1 MTQDRIGT
9 VLMVAAA
16 GWMISLA
23 FTEPGSGAS
32 TDFRVQIG
40 ITVAMMLIVA
50 FFPRHLFLTGTVLT
64 FSALGL
70 ALHIGL
76 LGVFGIGV
84 RGLLSAVVFA
94 IAMWFIRD
102 RLDGSALVVIT
113 ALAAC
118 GLGMATPAVLIF
130 ALFFVAAVS
139 AIIWIFNRISLWR
152 SRATG

>member
-16 GWMISLA
+16 GWMLSLA
-23 FTEPGSGAS
+23 FTEPGSGAA
-32 TDFRVQIG
+32 TEFWVLIG
-40 ITVAMMLIVA
+40 VAAAMMLIVA

-70 ALHIGL
+70 ALHIGV

-84 RGLLSAVVFA
+84 KGLLSAVLFA

-113 ALAAC
+113 AVVAC
-118 GLGMATPAVLIF
+118 GLAIATPEVLIF
-130 ALFFVAAVS
+130 AFFFIAIVS
-139 AIIWIFNRISLWR
+139 AIIWLFNRISLWR
-152 SRATG
+152 SRSTG

>member
-9 VLMVAAA
+9 ALMLAAA

-32 TDFRVQIG
+32 NEFRVQIG
-40 ITVAMMLIVA
+40 ITAAMMLIVA

-70 ALHIGL
+70 SLNIGL
-76 LGVFGIGV
+76 LGIFGIGV
-84 RGLLSAVVFA
+84 KGLLSAAVFA

-102 RLDGSALVVIT
+102 RMDGSAIVVIT

-118 GLGMATPAVLIF
+118 GLALATPQVLMFAFLFIAV
-130 ALFFVAAVS
+130 VS
-139 AIIWIFNRISLWR
+139 VIIWLLNRLSIWR